1 MIPQPLSDGDIE
13 KLSELLKRFG
23 EKGAMSVEELDGF
36 LAASICGPEDVSHG
50 ECLQQ
55 ILGINLND
63 ANAVARQ
70 PSLQDCISL
79 ISRRLDEIS
88 YALQTGEAFTPLL
101 LEDQRG
107 IATANDWASG
117 FVRAMEL
124 HKDDWGELL
133 ADEQNGGALVP
144 ILALAHEHDPDPEL
158 RSYKEPISD
167 ELRERLIVG
176 AAAGVMKIYRYFRTQ
191 RLIAEA
197 GDETFTGATHRRIVP
212 KVGRNDP
219 CPCGSGKKFKHCCGK
234 VVLH

>member
-1 MIPQPLSDGDIE
+1 MTPQPLTDENVD
-13 KLSELLKRFG
+13 KLGKLLKRFG
-23 EKGAMSVEELDGF
+23 DKSVMSVEALDGF
-36 LAASICGPEDVSHG
+36 LAASICGPEDMSRG
-50 ECLQQ
+50 ECLRQ
-55 ILGINLND
+55 ILGTNLND
-63 ANAVARQ
+63 ANAVAQQ
-70 PSLQDCISL
+70 PLLQDCISL

-88 YALQTGEAFTPLL
+88 HLLQTGEAFTPIL

-124 HKDDWGELL
+124 HKDDWGDLL
-133 ADEQNGGALVP
+133 ADENHGGALVP

-167 ELRERLIVG
+167 ELRERLIIG

-197 GDETFTGATHRRIVP
+197 GEATFTGAAHRRIVP